1 MPPSMSMRAHFQS
14 ARRPDSDDSD
24 SDEVPEATGAGWRAQ
39 LFARD
44 PDEGMEDDLI
54 GDEELEDG
62 DALVSPHQDNTPL
75 PNLDPPPSYFREI
88 STLASWTVSSSKPG
102 CSIPQLRHPSTSL
115 FWQSDGP
122 QPHYLNI
129 HFFKL
134 VRIVGLRLYLDF
146 EQDESYTPTR
156 IIFLAGS
163 GMNDLQEWG
172 EMRLESP
179 RGWIWADFSGVGDPD
194 SDSEDDDEDDD
205 EDQSR
210 QAAGLSTDASAPPAH
225 DASSDSENNVPRP
238 RQPLVEDPMQLD
250 PDAHT
255 PAPHA
260 QTHTPQPLLHPDATP
275 TLTRP
280 TPRLP
285 FAALSPN
292 PTRAHPSSSSPRRP
306 KIPVLR
312 AHLVQIKILENH
324 QNGKDTHLRGLQI
337 FARND
342 EEGVMEAGSRN
353 GVRML
358 MGEDVGR
365 GMVKEKGGK
374 GKKREERWEL
384 GGGMRWEAEGGIR

>member
-1 MPPSMSMRAHFQS
+1 VTSIHLQRKQTQPMPPSLRH
-14 ARRPDSDDSD
+14 
-24 SDEVPEATGAGWRAQ
+24 RAQ
-39 LFARD
+39 ARD
-44 PDEGMEDDLI
+44 QDDTDSEIELSFGGHRGSGPNNMEEEEEEDMDGELVGEDGEEDD
-54 GDEELEDG
+54 E
-62 DALVSPHQDNTPL
+62 ALAAPHTPL
-75 PNLDPPPSYFREI
+75 PNLEPPPSYLREI

-172 EMRLESP
+172 EMKLESP
-179 RGWIWADFSGVGDPD
+179 RGWVWADFSNVGDPD
-194 SDSEDDDEDDD
+194 SDGEEEDDEE
-205 EDQSR
+205 EDQR
-210 QAAGLSTDASAPPAH
+210 MIDQPPPDIENGPPGAI
-225 DASSDSENNVPRP
+225 DASSDSENNNPQQRH
-238 RQPLVEDPMQLD
+238 RGGN
-250 PDAHT
+250 HT
-255 PAPHA
+255 HQTPQHQTPQHTHQHTYLPH
-260 QTHTPQPLLHPDATP
+260 THTPIFTPTHTQATP

-285 FAALSPN
+285 FAALSSNAQPQ
-292 PTRAHPSSSSPRRP
+292 TQPRRP
-306 KIPVLR
+306 RMPVLR

-342 EEGVMEAGSRN
+342 EKEMMAVRSMAGKVGGGGGGDVGLTTRN
-353 GVRML
+353 GAL
-358 MGEDVGR
+358 
-365 GMVKEKGGK
+365 
-374 GKKREERWEL
+374 ERYEL
-384 GGGMRWEAEGGIR
+384 GGFDEGGIR